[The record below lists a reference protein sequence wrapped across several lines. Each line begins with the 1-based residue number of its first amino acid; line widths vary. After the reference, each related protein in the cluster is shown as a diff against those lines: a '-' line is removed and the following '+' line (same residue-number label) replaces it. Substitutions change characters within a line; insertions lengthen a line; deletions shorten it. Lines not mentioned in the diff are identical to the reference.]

1 MTDKQ
6 KDWIN
11 DMNIILSLIALII
24 SVIALLK

>member
-11 DMNIILSLIALII
+11 DMNIILSFIALII

>member
-11 DMNIILSLIALII
+11 DINIILSLIALII

>member
-11 DMNIILSLIALII
+11 DMNIILSLIALIV